1 MPRKKKIPRND
12 LGIPEY
18 EMESLARMLLPI
30 LKKYLDSEEGKRD
43 WQQWQARRK
52 QGAESTDSKEITE

>member
-1 MPRKKKIPRND
+1 
-12 LGIPEY
+12 
-18 EMESLARMLLPI
+18 MESLARMLLPV